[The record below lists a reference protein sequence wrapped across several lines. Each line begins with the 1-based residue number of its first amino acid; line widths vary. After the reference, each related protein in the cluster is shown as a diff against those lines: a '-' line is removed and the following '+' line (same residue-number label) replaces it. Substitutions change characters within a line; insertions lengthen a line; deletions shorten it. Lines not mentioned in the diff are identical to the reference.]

1 MNARADAVDKLE
13 AELGHAF
20 KDRSLL
26 EQALT
31 HASVGQG
38 ARPVADYERLE
49 FLGDRVLG
57 LIVADLLVE
66 RFPEASEGEL
76 AKRLNALVD
85 RDTCA
90 RVAER
95 LGIGD
100 ALRLAPGETKLGGR
114 QNPTILGDACE
125 AVIAAVYRDGD
136 LEIARRI
143 FAPLWDAELEQLA
156 PIATLD
162 PKSRLNEWA
171 LGRAN
176 VSPVYRVIGREGP
189 DHAPRFTV
197 EVEVPGVAPIS
208 GAGRSRQ
215 EAEKAAAAA
224 LLERETQS

>member
-1 MNARADAVDKLE
+1 MNSRADAVAKLE

-76 AKRLNALVD
+76 AKRLNALVN
-85 RDTCA
+85 RDACA

-95 LGIGD
+95 LGIGA

-114 QNPTILGDACE
+114 QNRTILGDACE
-125 AVIAAVYRDGD
+125 AVIAAVYCDAGLD
-136 LEIARRI
+136 VARRV
-143 FAPLWDAELEQLA
+143 FAPLWDAELGQLG
-156 PIATLD
+156 PIAALD

-197 EVEVPGVAPIS
+197 EVEVAGLAPIS

-224 LLERETQS
+224 LLERENHS

>member
-1 MNARADAVDKLE
+1 MNARADAVAHLE

-20 KDRSLL
+20 KDKSLL

-57 LIVADLLVE
+57 LIVADLLLE
-66 RFPEASEGEL
+66 RFPEMSEGEL
-76 AKRLNALVD
+76 AKRLNALVN
-85 RDTCA
+85 RDACA

-95 LGIGD
+95 LGIGA

-114 QNPTILGDACE
+114 QNKTILGDACE
-125 AVIAAVYRDGD
+125 AVIAAVYRDACLD
-136 LEIARRI
+136 KARRV
-143 FAPLWDAELEQLA
+143 FTPLWEAELDQLG
-156 PIATLD
+156 PIAALD

-176 VSPVYRVIGREGP
+176 VSPVYRVVGREGP

-197 EVEVPGVAPIS
+197 EVEVEGVAPIS

-224 LLERETQS
+224 MLDREGAA